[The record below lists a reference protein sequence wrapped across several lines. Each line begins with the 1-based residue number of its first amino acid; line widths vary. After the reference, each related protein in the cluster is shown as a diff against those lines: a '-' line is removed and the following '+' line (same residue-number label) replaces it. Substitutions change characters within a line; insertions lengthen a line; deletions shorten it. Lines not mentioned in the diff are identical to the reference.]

1 LEHQLN
7 DAGSIEIMVEIPR
20 GGRNKYEYDEQ
31 RNIMRLDR
39 VLYSSVHYP
48 VDYGFIPGTR
58 APDGDRLDVLVV
70 VEEPTFPGCWMN
82 VRPIGML
89 RMRDEKG
96 EDYKILAVPT
106 RDPRFEDVRELAD
119 LPSHWLREIENFF
132 QTYKYLEGVPTEVLG
147 WAGADQAR
155 QTIKACGV
163 SEGGQL
169 GGQCMT
175 DV

>member
-1 LEHQLN
+1 MEALESI
-7 DAGSIEIMVEIPR
+7 DAMVEIPR
-20 GGRNKYEYDEQ
+20 GGRNKYEYDEK
-31 RNIMRLDR
+31 NCVLRLDR

-58 APDGDRLDVLVV
+58 APDGDHLDVMIV
-70 VEEPTFPGCWMN
+70 VEEPTFPGCVMS

-89 RMRDEKG
+89 RMLDEKG

-106 RDPRFEDVRELAD
+106 RDPRFEDIRELPD

-147 WAGADQAR
+147 WEGKEKAR
-155 QTIKACGV
+155 QTIAAYTVQKGK
-163 SEGGQL
+163 
-169 GGQCMT
+169 
-175 DV
+175 

>member
-1 LEHQLN
+1 MEALESI
-7 DAGSIEIMVEIPR
+7 DAMVEIPR
-20 GGRNKYEYDEQ
+20 GGRNKYEYDEK
-31 RNIMRLDR
+31 NCVLRLDR

-58 APDGDRLDVLVV
+58 APDGDHLDVMIV
-70 VEEPTFPGCWMN
+70 VEEPTFPGCVMS

-89 RMRDEKG
+89 RMLDEKG

-106 RDPRFEDVRELAD
+106 RDPRFEHIRELPD

-147 WAGADQAR
+147 WEGKEKAR
-155 QTIKACGV
+155 QTIAAYTVQKGK
-163 SEGGQL
+163 
-169 GGQCMT
+169 
-175 DV
+175 